1 MLNKQMEKMAEAK
14 GYPVEKQ
21 SDKQGESS
29 KKIQY
34 WKYRKNINLVQE
46 RSMET
51 IRFLFFLCVCVLELL
66 LKMKKKCIKSCIS
79 DEKEDVAWRN
89 GNFQIN

>member
-51 IRFLFFLCVCVLELL
+51 IRFLFVCVCVLELL
-66 LKMKKKCIKSCIS
+66 LKMKKK
-79 DEKEDVAWRN
+79 
-89 GNFQIN
+89 

>member
-51 IRFLFFLCVCVLELL
+51 IRFLFFFVCVCIRAFIKNEKKSASRVVYQ
-66 LKMKKKCIKSCIS
+66 MKKKM
-79 DEKEDVAWRN
+79 
-89 GNFQIN
+89 